1 MSLSP
6 KARKAKPQVS
16 SCGASRFGR
25 ACAEVSGEENLVQS
39 DRPTD
44 DRSKLFRAVRWLRD
58 ALAVEV
64 DAVSSAVV
72 LDVSVSVGSD
82 RSTAYLLKKP

>member
-1 MSLSP
+1 
-6 KARKAKPQVS
+6 VH
-16 SCGASRFGR
+16 
-25 ACAEVSGEENLVQS
+25 S

-44 DRSKLFRAVRWLRD
+44 DRSKLFRVVRWLRD

-72 LDVSVSVGSD
+72 LDVSVSLRPD
-82 RSTAYLLKKP
+82 RSAMYLLKKP

>member
-1 MSLSP
+1 M
-6 KARKAKPQVS
+6 
-16 SCGASRFGR
+16 
-25 ACAEVSGEENLVQS
+25 QS

-64 DAVSSAVV
+64 DAASSTAVPDV
-72 LDVSVSVGSD
+72 NVSVRPDPSA
-82 RSTAYLLKKP
+82 AYLLKKP

>member
-1 MSLSP
+1 M
-6 KARKAKPQVS
+6 
-16 SCGASRFGR
+16 
-25 ACAEVSGEENLVQS
+25 QS

-64 DAVSSAVV
+64 DAVSSAAV
-72 LDVSVSVGSD
+72 LDVSVSVRSD
-82 RSTAYLLKKP
+82 RSAAYLLKKP

>member
-6 KARKAKPQVS
+6 KVREAGPQVCS
-16 SCGASRFGR
+16 RGASRFGR

-39 DRPTD
+39 DRTTD
-44 DRSKLFRAVRWLRD
+44 DTSKLFRAVRWLRD

-64 DAVSSAVV
+64 DAVLPPTV
-72 LDVSVSVGSD
+72 LDVSVSLRPD
-82 RSTAYLLKKP
+82 RSAAYLLKKP

>member
-6 KARKAKPQVS
+6 KAREASPQVYS
-16 SCGASRFGR
+16 SGASRFGR
-25 ACAEVSGEENLVQS
+25 ARAEVSGEENLVQN

-44 DRSKLFRAVRWLRD
+44 DRAKLFRAVRWLRD

-64 DAVSSAVV
+64 DAVSSAAV
-72 LDVSVSVGSD
+72 LDVSVSLRPD
-82 RSTAYLLKKP
+82 RSATYLLKKP